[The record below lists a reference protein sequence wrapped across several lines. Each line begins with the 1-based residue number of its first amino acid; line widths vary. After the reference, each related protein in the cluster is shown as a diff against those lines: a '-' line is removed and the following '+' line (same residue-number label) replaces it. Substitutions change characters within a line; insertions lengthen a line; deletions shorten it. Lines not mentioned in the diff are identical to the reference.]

1 MRVADPPSI
10 LHLRDLNSF
19 LLRGDGFAYTLAVTP
34 DGDLRHLHWGGPIEP
49 ADVGV
54 LLTDDAREFG
64 SNTWSSPRAHT
75 EELVAHGGRRLDE
88 SALKVEFADG
98 VRALDLAVESSA
110 VSGDELT
117 IRLADRHYPFAA
129 ELHYRVRGG
138 ALERWTTLVN
148 DGETPVVL
156 DRAYSASWGLPSQP
170 RWVATWLAGAYAAE
184 TQVTRRPLGPGRL
197 VLESRRGIPGHA
209 AQPWLALDAGD
220 DARAADGAG
229 AVWSVALAWSG
240 SWRLTAELANDGRLH
255 VTAGVN
261 DFDLRHPLPPGRSW
275 TTPVTV
281 GVYAAAGHDELTDR
295 WHAYERAHVVP
306 RSGTVRPVLYNS
318 WEATFFDVRP
328 DSQLELARRAAALGA
343 ELFVV
348 DDGWFAGRD
357 DESTGVGDWTPDRTA
372 FPDGLKPLADEVH
385 ALGMRFGV
393 WVEPEAV
400 SPDSDLFRAHPDW
413 IYQWPTRPRTLA
425 RQTHLLALSRPDVRA
440 HVVEA
445 LDALL
450 SSAPIDALKWDLNR
464 PLTEASSGLEDAGSV
479 WVGHVEGLYE
489 VLDRV
494 RELHPDVWIESCASG
509 GGRADLGVLSRAEWV
524 WPSDNTDA
532 LERLAIQH
540 GYAYAHSPHT
550 MMAWVTDSPTYLTK
564 REIPLR
570 FRFHSAMTGLLG
582 IGGNLAAWSD
592 ADLAAG
598 AEYVAQYKRI
608 RATVQYG
615 AMRRLSGAPD
625 DVTAVA
631 YVAPSGDQVAVFA
644 FAPSVRQLR
653 RTVLLR
659 LRGLDPAAVYADAAS
674 GTRHSGALLMHHGL
688 RVPLIGDYA
697 SELIVLDRI

>member
-1 MRVADPPSI
+1 MPAAEHLPP
-10 LHLRDLNSF
+10 HDAF
-19 LLRGDGFAYTLAVTP
+19 LLRGDGFAYALAVTP
-34 DGDLRHLHWGGPIEP
+34 GGDLRHLHWGGPIASDDLGALL
-49 ADVGV
+49 AD
-54 LLTDDAREFG
+54 DPREFG

-88 SALKVEFADG
+88 SALAVEFADG

-110 VSGDELT
+110 VSDDGLT
-117 IRLADRHYPFAA
+117 VRLADRHYPFAA

-148 DGETPVVL
+148 DGDAPVIL
-156 DRAYSASWGLPSQP
+156 DRAYSASWPLPWQP

-184 TQVTRRPLGPGRL
+184 TQLTRRPLGPGRL

-220 DARAADGAG
+220 DARPSDETG

-240 SWRLTAELANDGRLH
+240 SWRLAAELAADGRLH

-261 DFDLRHPLPPGRSW
+261 DFDLRHPLAPGASW

-281 GVYAAAGHDELTDR
+281 GVYAGAGHDELTDR
-295 WHAYERAHVVP
+295 WHAYEREHVVP
-306 RSGTVRPVLYNS
+306 RPDTVRPVLYNS

-357 DESTGVGDWTPDRTA
+357 DESAGIGDWTPDRTA

-413 IYQWPTRPRTLA
+413 IHQWPTRPRTLA
-425 RQTHLLALSRPDVRA
+425 RQTHLLALSRADVRT

-450 SSAPIDALKWDLNR
+450 SSAPIDVLKWDLNR
-464 PLTEASSGLEDAGSV
+464 PLTEASDGWIGP
-479 WVGHVEGLYE
+479 VEGLYE

-494 RELHPDVWIESCASG
+494 RALHPDVWIESCASG
-509 GGRADLGVLSRAEWV
+509 GGRADLGIMARTEWV

-564 REIPLR
+564 RELPLR

-582 IGGNLAAWSD
+582 IGGNLAHWSPE
-592 ADLAAG
+592 DLAAG

-615 AMRRLSGAPD
+615 TMRRLSGAPD
-625 DVTAVA
+625 DVTAVS
-631 YVAPSGDQVAVFA
+631 YRSPSGDQVAVFA
-644 FAPSVRQLR
+644 FAPSVRHLR

-659 LRGLDPAAVYADAAS
+659 LRGLDPDAVYADAAT
-674 GTRHSGALLMHHGL
+674 GAHYSGALLRHHGL
-688 RVPLIGDYA
+688 RVALTGDHA
-697 SELIVLDRI
+697 SELVVLDRIRPRRHP

>member
-1 MRVADPPSI
+1 MTAVN
-10 LHLRDLNSF
+10 HLTDRNAF
-19 LLRGDGFAYTLAVTP
+19 LLRGDGFAYALAVTP
-34 DGDLRHLHWGGPIEP
+34 DGDLRHLHWGGPLEP
-49 ADVGV
+49 DDVTGLLAD
-54 LLTDDAREFG
+54 DPREFG

-98 VRALDLAVESSA
+98 VRALDLAYRSHTVSA
-110 VSGDELT
+110 DQLT
-117 IRLADRHYPFAA
+117 VRLADRHYPFAA

-148 DGETPVVL
+148 DGDTPVVL
-156 DRAYSASWGLPSQP
+156 DRAYSATWGLPWQP
-170 RWVATWLAGAYAAE
+170 HWEATWLAGMYATE
-184 TQVTRRPLGPGRL
+184 TQVTRRPLGAGRL

-209 AQPWLALDAGD
+209 AQPWLALDAGAGD
-220 DARAADGAG
+220 EAG
-229 AVWSVALAWSG
+229 AVWSVAVAWSG
-240 SWRLTAELANDGRLH
+240 SWRLAAELAHDGRLH

-261 DFDLRHPLPPGRSW
+261 DFDLRHPLAPGTSW

-281 GVYAAAGHDELTDR
+281 GVYASAGHDDLTDR
-295 WHAYERAHVVP
+295 WHAYERRFVVP
-306 RSGTVRPVLYNS
+306 RPDVVRPVLYNG

-328 DSQLELARRAAALGA
+328 ESQLELARRAAGLGA
-343 ELFVV
+343 ELFVI
-348 DDGWFAGRD
+348 DDGWFAGRK
-357 DESTGVGDWTPDRTA
+357 DESAGVGDWTPDPTA
-372 FPDGLKPLADEVH
+372 FPDGLQPLADEVH

-425 RQTHLLALSRPDVRA
+425 RQTHMLALSRPDVRTYL
-440 HVVEA
+440 VEA

-464 PLTEASSGLEDAGSV
+464 PLTEASDGVGNGSV
-479 WVGHVEGLYE
+479 WLGHVEGFYE

-494 RELHPDVWIESCASG
+494 RARHPDVWIESCASG
-509 GGRADLGVLSRAEWV
+509 GGRADLGVMARTEWV

-532 LERLAIQH
+532 LERLTIQH
-540 GYAYAHSPHT
+540 GYTYAHSPHT

-582 IGGNLAAWSD
+582 IGGNLADWPQSA
-592 ADLAAG
+592 LAEA
-598 AEYVAQYKRI
+598 AEYVAQYKQV

-615 AMRRLSGAPD
+615 VMRRLSGAPD
-625 DVTAVA
+625 DVTALS
-631 YVAPSGDQVAVFA
+631 YRSPSGHQVAVFA
-644 FAPSVRQLR
+644 FAPSVRHLR
-653 RTVLLR
+653 RTVQLR
-659 LRGLDPAAVYADAAS
+659 LRGLDPAAVYVDGA
-674 GTRHSGALLMHHGL
+674 TRTRYSGALLMHHGL
-688 RVPLIGDYA
+688 RVGLVGDYA
-697 SELIVLDRI
+697 SELVVLDRA